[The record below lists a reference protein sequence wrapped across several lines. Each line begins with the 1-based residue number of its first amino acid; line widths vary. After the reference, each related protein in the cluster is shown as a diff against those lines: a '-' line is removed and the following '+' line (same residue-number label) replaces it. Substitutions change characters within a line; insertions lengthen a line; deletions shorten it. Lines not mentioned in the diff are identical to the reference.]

1 MKKLSLAVL
10 NMIFLGFL
18 FMSCNSNDD
27 ITPPSNKSYNMVT
40 TFAGSGLPNAS
51 EDGVGTQATFWRP
64 EDLVADAEGNLYVVE
79 VGASKIRKI
88 SPSGVVT
95 TFAGNVIPGS
105 IDGIGI
111 KASFVGPSG
120 LTIDASGNLY
130 IADTGNNKIRKI
142 SPTGVVTTVAGTGV
156 GGSVDGDRSQ
166 ASFLAPTDVVVDAA
180 GNLYVADISNN
191 KIRKITPSGVVSTF
205 AGSGAEGSKDGI
217 GILASLHYP
226 RFITIDASGNLFV
239 SEWGSHKIRKISPA
253 GIVTTLAGGGIY
265 GVDGAGSI
273 AGFALPSGLTIDA
286 TGNLYVADVHSNKIR
301 KITPAGVVTTFV
313 GTGIA
318 GSLDGLL
325 ATATFDRPF
334 GVAIDNNGNVYI
346 AGNGKI
352 RKIAYE

>member
-64 EDLVADAEGNLYVVE
+64 EDLVADAGGNLYVVE

-120 LTIDASGNLY
+120 LTIDSSGNLY

-142 SPTGVVTTVAGTGV
+142 SPTGVVITVAGTGV
-156 GGSVDGDRSQ
+156 GGNVDGDKSQ
-166 ASFLAPTDVVVDAA
+166 ASFHGPTDVAIDAS

-191 KIRKITPSGVVSTF
+191 KIRKITPLGVVSTF
-205 AGSGAEGSKDGI
+205 AGSGVEGTIDGT
-217 GILASLHYP
+217 GVLASLHHP
-226 RFITIDASGNLFV
+226 NSITIDISGNLYV

-253 GIVTTLAGGGIY
+253 GVVTTLAGGGIY
-265 GVDGAGSI
+265 GVDGTGSI
-273 AGFALPSGLTIDA
+273 AGFALPGGLTID
-286 TGNLYVADVHSNKIR
+286 TLGNLYVADIHSNKIR
-301 KITPAGVVTTFV
+301 KITPNGVVTTFA

-325 ATATFDRPF
+325 STATFDRPF
-334 GVAIDNNGNVYI
+334 GIAIDNNGNIYV
-346 AGNGKI
+346 AGNGII

>member
-1 MKKLSLAVL
+1 MKNFSLAVL

-18 FMSCNSNDD
+18 FISCNSNDD
-27 ITPPSNKSYNMVT
+27 VTPPSNKSYNMVT

-51 EDGVGTQATFWRP
+51 EDGVGTQASFWRP
-64 EDLVADAEGNLYVVE
+64 EDLVADAGGNLYVVE

-88 SPSGVVT
+88 SPTGVVT

-120 LTIDASGNLY
+120 LTIDVSGNLY

-156 GGSVDGDRSQ
+156 GGSVDGDISQ
-166 ASFLAPTDVVVDAA
+166 ASFHGPTDVAIDAS

-191 KIRKITPSGVVSTF
+191 KIRKITPSGAVSTF
-205 AGSGAEGSKDGI
+205 AGSGVEGSIDGI
-217 GILASLHYP
+217 GVLASLHHP
-226 RFITIDASGNLFV
+226 SSITIDTSGNLYV
-239 SEWGSHKIRKISPA
+239 SEWGSHKIRKISSA
-253 GIVTTLAGGGIY
+253 GVVTTLAGGGIY
-265 GVDGAGSI
+265 GVDGIGSI
-273 AGFALPSGLTIDA
+273 AGFALPGGLTID
-286 TGNLYVADVHSNKIR
+286 TSGNLYVADIHSNKIR
-301 KITPAGVVTTFV
+301 KITPNGVVTTFA

-334 GVAIDNNGNVYI
+334 GVAIDNNGNIYI

>member
-18 FMSCNSNDD
+18 FISCNSNDD
-27 ITPPSNKSYNMVT
+27 VTPSSNKSYKKVT

-64 EDLVADAEGNLYVVE
+64 EDLVSDAGGNLYVVE
-79 VGASKIRKI
+79 AGAGKIRKI
-88 SPSGVVT
+88 SPDGVVT
-95 TFAGNVIPGS
+95 TFAGNIIPGS

-120 LTIDASGNLY
+120 LTIDACGNLY

-142 SPTGVVTTVAGTGV
+142 SPMGVVTTVAGTGV

-166 ASFLAPTDVVVDAA
+166 ASFLAPTDVAVDAL

-205 AGSGAEGSKDGI
+205 AGSGVEGSLDGI
-217 GILASLHYP
+217 GILAALHYP
-226 RFITIDASGNLFV
+226 RNITLDTVGNLYV

-253 GIVTTLAGGGIY
+253 GVVTTLAGGGIY
-265 GVDGAGSI
+265 DADGTGNV

-286 TGNLYVADVHSNKIR
+286 AGNLYVADTHSNKIR
-301 KITPAGVVTTFV
+301 KITPNGVVTTFA
-313 GTGIA
+313 GTGVA

-334 GVAIDNNGNVYI
+334 GVAIDNNGNMYT

-352 RKIAYE
+352 RKVAFE

>member
-1 MKKLSLAVL
+1 MRKLSLAVL
-10 NMIFLGFL
+10 NMIFLGLL
-18 FMSCNSNDD
+18 FISCNSNDD
-27 ITPPSNKSYNMVT
+27 VTPPSNKSYNMVT
-40 TFAGSGLPNAS
+40 TFAGSGLTNAS

-64 EDLVADAEGNLYVVE
+64 EDLVADAGGNLYVVE
-79 VGASKIRKI
+79 AGASKIRKI
-88 SPSGVVT
+88 SPAGVVT
-95 TFAGNVIPGS
+95 TFAGNIIPGS
-105 IDGIGI
+105 IDGVGT

-156 GGSVDGDRSQ
+156 GGGVDGDRSQ
-166 ASFLAPTDVVVDAA
+166 ASFLAPTDVAVDAS

-191 KIRKITPSGVVSTF
+191 KIRKINPSGTVSTF
-205 AGSGAEGSKDGI
+205 AGSGIEGSMDGV
-217 GILASLHYP
+217 GVLASFHHP
-226 RFITIDASGNLFV
+226 RNITIDDGNLYV

-253 GIVTTLAGGGIY
+253 GVVTTLAGGGNF
-265 GVDGAGSI
+265 GVDGTGSS
-273 AGFALPSGLTIDA
+273 ASFGLPSGITIDA
-286 TGNLYVADVHSNKIR
+286 LGNLYVADIHSNKIR
-301 KITPAGVVTTFV
+301 KITPNGVVTTFA

-334 GVAIDNNGNVYI
+334 GVAIDNNGNIYI

-352 RKIAYE
+352 RKVAYE

>member
-1 MKKLSLAVL
+1 MKNFSLAVL

-18 FMSCNSNDD
+18 FISCNSNDD
-27 ITPPSNKSYNMVT
+27 VTPPSNKSYNTVT

-64 EDLVADAEGNLYVVE
+64 EDLVADAGGNLYVVE

-88 SPSGVVT
+88 SPTGVVT
-95 TFAGNVIPGS
+95 TFAGNIIPGS

-120 LTIDASGNLY
+120 LTIDVSGNLY

-156 GGSVDGDRSQ
+156 GGSVDGDISQ
-166 ASFLAPTDVVVDAA
+166 ASFHGPTDVAIDAS

-191 KIRKITPSGVVSTF
+191 KIRKITPSGAVSTF
-205 AGSGAEGSKDGI
+205 AGSGVEGSIDGI
-217 GILASLHYP
+217 GVLATLHHP
-226 RFITIDASGNLFV
+226 SSITIDTSGNLYV
-239 SEWGSHKIRKISPA
+239 SEWGSHKIRKISPL
-253 GIVTTLAGGGIY
+253 GVVTTLAGGGIY
-265 GVDGAGSI
+265 GVDGIGSI
-273 AGFALPSGLTIDA
+273 AGFALPSGLTIDTA
-286 TGNLYVADVHSNKIR
+286 GNLYVADIHSNKIR
-301 KITPAGVVTTFV
+301 KITPNGVVTTFA

-334 GVAIDNNGNVYI
+334 GVAIDNNGNIYI